1 MLFLNMKIA
10 KLILLLFFLIQ
21 HSLLPQSILH
31 EKYKLAQSFEK
42 SGDFQSAEKI
52 YLELYNLNKRNK
64 DYFEGLT
71 RTLKAQ
77 NKYSELL
84 PLIKEQIHLENTS
97 ELQILLAETFWKLG
111 IRNDAKLAWEKAKE
125 IEPKDARTYLHIAIS
140 QSSLKQFELAIETLT
155 QAKKLFPK
163 NPNILEEL
171 IKLYFATADYYSAID
186 EIFHQFELT
195 QNLNSAQ
202 AKLGMLLDQTKLT
215 EIVEKKILSLG
226 NFDQRNYKLLAIW
239 FYRSTENYHKAFEIV
254 KDLDNLQ
261 KSNGYEVLNFGN
273 TSLSDGQY
281 DLAIRAFEYVISLGK
296 NSPYFINAVY
306 GIAKANDAKITE
318 QENLDKL
325 SLYNLIDQYKK
336 IIRDFPNNRIS
347 FEIRYRIALIYLKYL
362 QDYSHAEEFLQQL
375 LKVKNNPFYLKAQIL
390 LADILLFQNNFEEA
404 FKKYKL
410 VIEYTS
416 SLKKDDYFIALN
428 QLAKA
433 FYYKTEFDSAQY
445 YFTKLLAEAPPEL
458 SASALRKSI
467 FIEQNKQFTFGL
479 KNIALA
485 EMKLELNQVDSALF
499 LLNSAKAKTEGTEL
513 GEYIDLELAKLYY
526 KTKALSNAL
535 NILKNFK
542 QNHQESI
549 YIEEALFYLGLIHQA
564 LNEQTEAVATFTE
577 LLTKYPRS
585 IYSTKARYLLN
596 FWQKK

>member
-1 MLFLNMKIA
+1 MKTT
-10 KLILLLFFLIQ
+10 KLIFLLFFLIE
-21 HSLLPQSILH
+21 HSLYPQSILL

-42 SGDFQSAEKI
+42 GGEFQSAEKI
-52 YLELYNLNKRNK
+52 YLELYNFDKRNK

-84 PLIKEQIHLENTS
+84 PFVREQIQLQNTP
-97 ELQILLAETFWKLG
+97 ELQILLAETLWKLG
-111 IRNDAKLAWEKAKE
+111 IPDEAKMAWENAKATK
-125 IEPKDARTYLHIAIS
+125 PKDVNTYLSIAFS
-140 QSSLKQFELAIETLT
+140 QSSLKQFELAIQTLT

-163 NPNILEEL
+163 NSNLSEEL
-171 IKLYFATADYYSAID
+171 IKLYFITTNYNSAID
-186 EIFHQFELT
+186 EIFYQFELT

-202 AKLGMLLDQTKLT
+202 AKLGMLLAQRDLT

-226 NFDQRNYKLLAIW
+226 NFEQRNYKLLAIW
-239 FYRSTENYHKAFEIV
+239 FYRSTKNYHKAFEIV

-273 TSLSDGQY
+273 TSLADGQY

-296 NSPYFINAVY
+296 KSPYFINAIY

-325 SLYNLIDQYKK
+325 LLLDLIDQYKK
-336 IIRDFPNNRIS
+336 IIRDFPDNPIS
-347 FEIRYRIALIYLKYL
+347 FEIRYRIAFIYLKYL

-375 LKVKNNPFYLKAQIL
+375 LRAKNNPFYFKAQIL
-390 LADILLFQNNFEEA
+390 LADILLFQNNFDEA
-404 FKKYKL
+404 FKKYKF
-410 VIEYTS
+410 VIESTS
-416 SLKKDDYFIALN
+416 SAKKDEYFIALN

-445 YFTKLLAEAPPEL
+445 YFAKMLQEAPPEL
-458 SASALRKSI
+458 STSALRKSV
-467 FIEQNKQFTFGL
+467 FIEQNKQFSFAL
-479 KNIALA
+479 INIALA
-485 EMKLELNQVDSALF
+485 EMKLELNQIDSAML
-499 LLNSAKAKTEGTEL
+499 LLNLAKAKTEGTEL

-526 KTKALSNAL
+526 TAKEFPNAL
-535 NILKNFK
+535 NLIKNFK
-542 QNHQESI
+542 QNYQESI
-549 YIEEALFYLGLIHQA
+549 YIEEALFYLGLIYQA

-596 FWQKK
+596 SLQKK